1 VLSSNPCELTGP
13 GRVDSQ
19 MILLRY
25 LRDLRKPAAK
35 VQDAHDI
42 KPCVLNVGGGTKDIP
57 LPPHYANWRH
67 DLLDIDPKG
76 KPDVTCDARELQT
89 LAASQYDAVYC
100 SHNLEHYYQH
110 DGPRVLRGFLHVLR
124 PDGFAELRVPDMNT
138 VMKRVVESDLDIEDV
153 LYQSPSGP
161 ISVRDVFYGYAK
173 QIESSGMDFYA
184 HKTGF
189 SVKSLRAL
197 LMRSGFPNVYMFVA
211 EEAFE
216 IRAVAFKKEPTA
228 AQHVLLG
235 LPASA

>member
-1 VLSSNPCELTGP
+1 
-13 GRVDSQ
+13 

-35 VQDAHDI
+35 VQGAADI
-42 KPCVLNVGGGTKDIP
+42 KPRLLNVGGGSKDIP
-57 LPPHYANWRH
+57 LPLHYANWRH
-67 DLLDIDPKG
+67 DLLDIDPMG
-76 KPDVTCDARELQT
+76 KPDVTCDARELHT
-89 LAASQYDAVYC
+89 LAAGQYDAVYC

-110 DGPRVLRGFLHVLR
+110 DGPR

-138 VMKRVVESDLDIEDV
+138 VMKRVVESDLDIEEI

-189 SVKSLRAL
+189 TVKSLRAL